1 MKRPR
6 AFWLGLLP
14 ALALAAFF
22 SGVALFSD
30 AAMAQSGYGRSRPS
44 GTNPNQSPVPDQSA
58 SPRTIDPQAYDA
70 IDLYSRLCVSTRGDR
85 ARAQT
90 IVGEGDSAIEKMDAP
105 LLRGLENGQSGG
117 IGWIIRMP
125 LGDRIILEFPPD
137 GTCIVRAPRVKTAEM
152 ESAFRNLLDQFSAS
166 GQFVVRRV
174 ADQTQSYDASGKK
187 TADDRQGRPSGK
199 IKFHI
204 LGYRMTLPDT
214 GKQAELVLAT
224 SDSPAANI
232 QATISF
238 VIPPDGAGNASE

>member
-1 MKRPR
+1 MKGPR
-6 AFWLGLLP
+6 AFWLGFLP
-14 ALALAAFF
+14 ALALAALF
-22 SGVALFSD
+22 SG
-30 AAMAQSGYGRSRPS
+30 AAPAQPGDGRPRPS
-44 GTNPNQSPVPDQSA
+44 GANPNQSPIPDQSA

-117 IGWIIRMP
+117 IGWIVRMP

-137 GTCIVRAPRVKTAEM
+137 GACIVRAPRVRTTEM

-174 ADQTQSYDASGKK
+174 ADRIQSYDD
-187 TADDRQGRPSGK
+187 ADEKPGNDRQRRPGDK
-199 IKFHI
+199 VKFHI

-238 VIPPDGAGNASE
+238 VIPPDGAVKPPD